1 MGNEIKPKVI
11 KFLKIMSA
19 YFGLYFV
26 HYIIMPNSFI
36 YKDPDNAG
44 FIMAW
49 MFLLFSLV
57 DILLLKSNILYGT
70 IGIVFY
76 ILCIYIYSANGAY
89 GMGRGALFD
98 TGAFDKEYL
107 LSDLKIVVFVY
118 TIVYFIIYIIV
129 FIIREIREYLKKK
142 EEERWNS

>member
-1 MGNEIKPKVI
+1 MNTDRKTKVV

-19 YFGLYFV
+19 YFGLYFI

-36 YKDPDNAG
+36 YSVPENAAV
-44 FIMAW
+44 IMAW
-49 MFLLFSLV
+49 MLLLFPFI

-76 ILCIYIYSANGAY
+76 SLCIYIYRANCAY
-89 GMGRGALFD
+89 NIGYSGFLGRGPFREETLLFHI
-98 TGAFDKEYL
+98 KLIIIIY
-107 LSDLKIVVFVY
+107 SI
-118 TIVYFIIYIIV
+118 IYFIIYIIV
-129 FIIREIREYLKKK
+129 FIIIKIREYLRKK

>member
-1 MGNEIKPKVI
+1 MDNEIKTKLI

-36 YKDPDNAG
+36 YRDSEKAG

-49 MFLLFSLV
+49 MLLLFPLV
-57 DILLLKSNILYGT
+57 DILVLKSNILYGT

-76 ILCIYIYSANGAY
+76 SLCIYIYRANYAY
-89 GMGRGALFD
+89 NIGYSGFLGRGPFREETLLFHI
-98 TGAFDKEYL
+98 KWIIIIY
-107 LSDLKIVVFVY
+107 SI
-118 TIVYFIIYIIV
+118 IYFIIYIIV

-142 EEERWNS
+142 EDERWNS

>member
-1 MGNEIKPKVI
+1 MNTDRKTKVV

-19 YFGLYFV
+19 YFGLYFI

-36 YKDPDNAG
+36 YSVPENAA

-49 MFLLFSLV
+49 MLLLFPFI

-76 ILCIYIYSANGAY
+76 SLCIYLYSANGAY
-89 GMGRGALFD
+89 KMGRGGLFD
-98 TGAFDKEYL
+98 TGAFNKEYL

>member
-1 MGNEIKPKVI
+1 MDKDRKTKAI

-19 YFGLYFV
+19 YFGLYFI

-36 YKDPDNAG
+36 YKDPENTKY
-44 FIMAW
+44 IMIW
-49 MFLLFSLV
+49 MLLLFPIV

-76 ILCIYIYSANGAY
+76 SLCIYLYSANGAY
-89 GMGRGALFD
+89 KMGRGGLFD
-98 TGAFDKEYL
+98 TGAFNKEYL